1 MHLEEEL
8 SGVSEAQYG
17 DQYTDH
23 LMTMYRDYVTSADN
37 ISNRRQVANT
47 FFLTINTALL
57 GLTAGEG
64 IVSNIDGNLIWL
76 VSAAAIVFSA
86 TPPPTVHV
94 KLLTDWTL

>member
-1 MHLEEEL
+1 MDIEEEL

-17 DQYTDH
+17 DQYTEH
-23 LMTMYRDYVTSADN
+23 LLTLYRDYVTSADN

-64 IVSNIDGNLIWL
+64 II
-76 VSAAAIVFSA
+76 
-86 TPPPTVHV
+86 PQ
-94 KLLTDWTL
+94 LTGASRSL